1 MIEVN
6 PDDLWKP
13 GFRTDQEQDAWE
25 AERDAAI
32 LKRLKRKPQ
41 TFDELLE
48 ATGATALAL
57 RESLYRMTVD
67 GEADYD
73 YDEQGW
79 TLPRR
84 RRKLTRKEAVAV
96 LVEAADSWSSE
107 LAEWIIPA
115 EDRDDTDEWED
126 NMSTTANRKE
136 QIARIEE
143 AISLL
148 TPKEKS

>member
-1 MIEVN
+1 MS
-6 PDDLWKP
+6 
-13 GFRTDQEQDAWE
+13 EQAEWE
-25 AERDAAI
+25 EERDAAVQ
-32 LKRLKRKPQ
+32 KRLRRKPQ
-41 TFDELLE
+41 TFAELQELTGLE
-48 ATGATALAL
+48 GYPL
-57 RESLYRMTVD
+57 RETLYQLTVD

-84 RRKLTRKEAVAV
+84 RRKLTRKEAIGV
-96 LVEAADSWSSE
+96 LMEAADSWSNE

-143 AISLL
+143 AIALL
-148 TPKEKS
+148 TQKEKK